1 MILLQTYNLISDGIC
16 NSLILLIL
24 IIWPF
29 LIMQTLKITFNG
41 KNKMI
46 SASNSAYKEITGK
59 IYNSF
64 NLNNDKIYH
73 FFYLDDEQ

>member
-1 MILLQTYNLISDGIC
+1 
-16 NSLILLIL
+16 
-24 IIWPF
+24 
-29 LIMQTLKITFNG
+29 MQTLKITFNG